1 MSLRTAQDHVR
12 TARALLDLP
21 AMHDEFAAGRLS
33 YSKVRALSRDATPE
47 REREL
52 VNFAKSASAAQV
64 EQLCGAIRDFDGRW
78 EDYLN
83 DDDDSDDD
91 AEPAPP
97 ESWGR
102 VHQNGDGGR
111 GADGRPDD

>member
-12 TARALLDLP
+12 TARALQDLP
-21 AMHDEFAAGRLS
+21 ALHNEFAAGRLS
-33 YSKVRALSRDATPE
+33 YSKVRALSRFATPE

-64 EQLCGAIRDFDGRW
+64 EQLCGAIRDIDGRW

-111 GADGRPDD
+111 GDDGRPDD